1 MTGLAEHLAGGGL
14 VVLSGDELRGGDLD
28 LAAAATCIT
37 PEAIAFMARHG
48 RGLICLGLS
57 AERAGALGIELQQ
70 REGHGSSGRPFG
82 QSIEAKE
89 GVTTGISAADR
100 ATTIRV
106 AVDPERGP
114 EDLVSPGHVFPL
126 IANPGGPAV
135 RLSTL
140 EAGLDIVRACD
151 LGEGVVLCAMMRE
164 DGTMARIGEL
174 TDWAEEQGVPV
185 VDIRAWVEERG
196 GR

>member
-1 MTGLAEHLAGGGL
+1 MSNLADHLASGGL
-14 VVLSGDELRGGDLD
+14 VILAGDALRGGDLD
-28 LAAAATCIT
+28 LAAAASRIT
-37 PEAIAFMARHG
+37 PEAIAFMARNG

-57 AERAGALGIELQQ
+57 AERAHELGIEPQQ
-70 REGHGSSGRPFG
+70 RDGHGTSGRPFG

-100 ATTIRV
+100 ATTIKV
-106 AVDPERGP
+106 AVDPARGR

-140 EAGLDIVRACD
+140 EAGLELVRSCG
-151 LGEGVVLCAMMRE
+151 LGEGVVLCAMLRE
-164 DGTMARIGEL
+164 DGSMARIGEL
-174 TDWAEEQGVPV
+174 TDWAAEQGIPI
-185 VDIRAWVEERG
+185 VDIAEWLRG
-196 GR
+196 QGE

>member
-1 MTGLAEHLAGGGL
+1 MTELAEHLANGGL
-14 VVLSGDELRGGDLD
+14 AILAGDALRGGDLD
-28 LAAAATCIT
+28 LAAAASRIT
-37 PEAIAFMARHG
+37 PDAIAFMARNG

-57 AERAGALGIELQQ
+57 AERAAALGIEPQQ
-70 REGHGSSGRPFG
+70 RDGHGTSGRPFG

-100 ATTIRV
+100 ATTIKV
-106 AVDPERGP
+106 AVDPARGR

-140 EAGLDIVRACD
+140 EAGLEIIRSCG
-151 LGEGVVLCAMMRE
+151 LGEGVVLCAMLRE
-164 DGTMARIGEL
+164 DGSMARIGEL
-174 TDWAEEQGVPV
+174 TDWAAEQGIPI
-185 VDIRAWVEERG
+185 VDIGEWTRG
-196 GR
+196 QGAR